1 MKSNGKLIS
10 YLAKTGELRTPF
22 VLQADVDLLGT
33 DVGCGIILYVLF
45 PCLLCP
51 DANTSSIRSIVSE

>member
-22 VLQADVDLLGT
+22 ILQADVDLLGT

-45 PCLLCP
+45 PCLLYHAQMLTP
-51 DANTSSIRSIVSE
+51 LLSAL